1 MTKKEM
7 ETRYKS
13 ALKEIEEQ
21 KRASSAQSYA
31 AGASILLYS
40 DSKGFETAAVYAKL
54 FLIVLGLFAAFY
66 MATQN

>member
-13 ALKEIEEQ
+13 AIKEIEEQ
-21 KRASSAQSYA
+21 RRAGAAQSYA
-31 AGASILLYS
+31 AGASVLLYS
-40 DSKGFETAAVYAKL
+40 DSTGFETAAVYARL

-66 MATQN
+66 MTTQL

>member
-1 MTKKEM
+1 MKA
-7 ETRYKS
+7 RYQS
-13 ALKEIEEQ
+13 TIKEIEEQ

-40 DSKGFETAAVYAKL
+40 DSKGFETAAVYARL

-66 MATQN
+66 MTTQL

>member
-13 ALKEIEEQ
+13 AIKEIEEQ
-21 KRASSAQSYA
+21 KRASAAQSYA

-54 FLIVLGLFAAFY
+54 LLIVLGLFVAFY
-66 MATQN
+66 MTTQN

>member
-1 MTKKEM
+1 MKA
-7 ETRYKS
+7 RYHS
-13 ALKEIEEQ
+13 AIKEIEEH

-40 DSKGFETAAVYAKL
+40 DSKGFETAAVYARF

-66 MATQN
+66 MTTQL

>member
-13 ALKEIEEQ
+13 AIKEIEEQ
-21 KRASSAQSYA
+21 KRASAAQSYA
-31 AGASILLYS
+31 AGASVLLYS

-54 FLIVLGLFAAFY
+54 LLIVLGLFSAFY
-66 MATQN
+66 MTTQN

>member
-1 MTKKEM
+1 MK
-7 ETRYKS
+7 TRYKS

-54 FLIVLGLFAAFY
+54 FLIVVGLFAAFY
-66 MATQN
+66 MTTQN

>member
-1 MTKKEM
+1 M
-7 ETRYKS
+7 ETRYQS
-13 ALKEIEEQ
+13 AIKEIKEQ

-40 DSKGFETAAVYAKL
+40 DSEGFETAAVYVRL

-66 MATQN
+66 MTTQL